1 MYGAHCPR
9 PFPNGAGDTFDRPK
23 ADIASGEDAGPMD
36 ALERAFDELFALNV
50 KAFSWG

>member
-36 ALERAFDELFALNV
+36 ALERAFDELLRSTSRRV
-50 KAFSWG
+50 SWG